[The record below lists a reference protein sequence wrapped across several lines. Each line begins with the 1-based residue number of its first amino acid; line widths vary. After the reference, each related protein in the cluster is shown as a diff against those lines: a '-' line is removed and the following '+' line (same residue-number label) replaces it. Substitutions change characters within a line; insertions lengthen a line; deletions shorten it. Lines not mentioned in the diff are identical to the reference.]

1 MKEKQKS
8 LKIRLGEHTSK
19 LVQRSKTR
27 GKERKAQSY
36 WSGSCPVSS
45 NKPQN
50 IPNISNISN
59 IFLFFYDFHVGRL

>member
-19 LVQRSKTR
+19 LGQRSKTR

-36 WSGSCPVSS
+36 WSGPCPVSS

>member
-8 LKIRLGEHTSK
+8 LKIRPSEHTSK
-19 LVQRSKTR
+19 LGQRSKTR

-36 WSGSCPVSS
+36 WSGPCPVSS

-50 IPNISNISN
+50 IPNISNI
-59 IFLFFYDFHVGRL
+59 FLFFYDFHVGRL